1 MVREAAVAAGFCDL
15 AAGAGATEVQQ
26 AARVIIAA
34 ATGQRTR
41 AHNARGA
48 AGCWRCG
55 LLALRASRYAR
66 ACDETV
72 AGLTRRRCGLAISVT
87 FVT

>member
-1 MVREAAVAAGFCDL
+1 MVRQAAEAAGFCGL
-15 AAGAGATEVQQ
+15 ASRAGATEVQQ

-48 AGCWRCG
+48 AG
-55 LLALRASRYAR
+55 
-66 ACDETV
+66 
-72 AGLTRRRCGLAISVT
+72 
-87 FVT
+87 